1 MSLSALKKNRQEM
14 LDRLKKAAGESNQSS
29 GGGRQTDDRLWRPTF
44 DKERGIGSAVI
55 RFLPAKEGEDLPWAK
70 VIKHAFK
77 GPTGKWYIE
86 NSLRTIGGSDPV
98 AQLNSR
104 LWNSGVDSD
113 KDIAK
118 DQKQKIEYTTNVL
131 VIKDPA
137 NPENEGKVKLYR
149 FGPMIFKMIEEQM
162 FPKFDD
168 ETPMNPFDPWEGANF
183 NIKIVGKQVGK
194 DTVPNYE
201 KSTFSDVSAMGD
213 DEFIESIYE
222 QVYSLKEFT
231 DAANFKSEDELKR
244 KLFDVLGPTVGSG
257 IETVEGLAAPK
268 AQETRQAA
276 PRQERVIRED
286 SSDIP
291 FDTTPQASEGS
302 DDDDLDFLKQLV
314 KDM

>member
-14 LDRLKKAAGESNQSS
+14 LDRLKKAAGDQGQSS
-29 GGGRQTDDRLWRPTF
+29 NSRQADDRLWRPTF

-98 AQLNSR
+98 AALNSR
-104 LWNSGVDSD
+104 LWNSGVESD
-113 KDIAK
+113 KDIAR
-118 DQKQKIEYTTNVL
+118 DQKQKIEYTVNVL

-149 FGPMIFKMIEEQM
+149 FGPMIFKMIEEKM

-168 ETPMNPFDPWEGANF
+168 ESPMNPFDPWEGANF

-201 KSTFSDVSAMGD
+201 KSTFSEPAAMGD
-213 DEFIESIYE
+213 DDYIESIYE
-222 QVYSLKEFT
+222 QVYSLSEFT
-231 DAANFKSEDELKR
+231 ASSNFKSEDELKR

-257 IETVEGLAAPK
+257 IVTVEGYATPQR
-268 AQETRQAA
+268 QESR
-276 PRQERVIRED
+276 PVRQEREVEVERETR
-286 SSDIP
+286 SESRE
-291 FDTTPQASEGS
+291 TTSS
-302 DDDDLDFLKQLV
+302 DDDDGDDDLAFLKNLV
-314 KDM
+314 NDLS

>member
-14 LDRLKKAAGESNQSS
+14 LDRLKKAAGDQGQSS
-29 GGGRQTDDRLWRPTF
+29 NSRQVDDRLWRPTF

-70 VIKHAFK
+70 VIKHAFT

-98 AQLNSR
+98 AALNSR
-104 LWNSGVDSD
+104 LWNSGVESD
-113 KDIAK
+113 KDIAR
-118 DQKQKIEYTTNVL
+118 DQKQKIEYTVNVL

-149 FGPMIFKMIEEQM
+149 FGPMIFKMIEEKM

-168 ETPMNPFDPWEGANF
+168 ESPMNPFDPWEGANF

-201 KSTFSDVSAMGD
+201 KSTFSEPSAMGD
-213 DEFIESIYE
+213 DDFIESIYE
-222 QVYSLKEFT
+222 QVYSLSEFT
-231 DAANFKSEDELKR
+231 AAANFKSEDELKR

-257 IETVEGLAAPK
+257 IVTVEGYAAPQRQESRP
-268 AQETRQAA
+268 ARQESEVPVERETRS
-276 PRQERVIRED
+276 ESRETT
-286 SSDIP
+286 SSNED
-291 FDTTPQASEGS
+291 DG
-302 DDDDLDFLKQLV
+302 DDDLAFLKNLV
-314 KDM
+314 NDLD